1 MEINHFIGVDVS
13 KETLDFSL
21 VYQGKVVYHSR
32 VFNSNQGIKSFIE
45 EAKKAFAVDLSHT
58 IFCMEHNGI
67 YNNILLSF
75 LEKLATNV
83 WVESALQIK
92 QSQGMLRGK
101 NDKVDSGRIAI
112 YAYRYH
118 ENFTPWNPPREII
131 MQIKQLLVIRSRII
145 EAIKQL
151 NTPIGKEAE
160 KFFSKEH
167 LKLSR
172 KSCEGSIKA
181 MKKEAKSIET
191 QIKSL
196 IQSDESLNH
205 LFKIII
211 SVDGIG
217 LLIATTIIVTT
228 NEFKNFS
235 CAKKFACYA
244 GVVPFEHSSGTSLK
258 RRSRVSLLANKTVK
272 KMIHLAVLS
281 GIRENG
287 EFRDYYE
294 RKKAEGK
301 HTMSILNAIRN
312 KLILRIFACVRD
324 NRLYVKKHQYL
335 VA

>member
-13 KETLDFSL
+13 KDTLDFSL
-21 VYQGKVVYHSR
+21 VDQGAIVYHLR
-32 VFNSNQGIKSFIE
+32 VFNTNQGIKSFIQGV
-45 EAKKAFAVDLSHT
+45 KKKFDVDLSYT
-58 IFCMEHNGI
+58 IFCIEHNGI

-75 LEKLATNV
+75 LKKINTNV

-101 NDKVDSGRIAI
+101 NDKVDSGRIAM
-112 YAYRYH
+112 YAYRHH
-118 ENFTPWNPPREII
+118 ENFNPWNPPREII
-131 MQIKQLLVIRSRII
+131 LQIKQLLVIRSRII

-151 NTPIGKEAE
+151 NTPIGKDAE
-160 KFFSKEH
+160 IFFSKAH

-172 KSCEGSIKA
+172 KCCEASIRT
-181 MKKEAKSIET
+181 MKKEAKTIEK
-191 QIKSL
+191 QIKEL
-196 IQSDESLNH
+196 IQSDESLDH

-211 SVDGIG
+211 SIDGIG
-217 LLIATTIIVTT
+217 LLIAATIIVTT

-244 GVVPFEHSSGTSLK
+244 GVVPFEHSSGTSIK
-258 RRSRVSLLANKTVK
+258 RRSKVSNLANKTVK

-287 EFRDYYE
+287 EFRDYYV

-301 HTMSILNAIRN
+301 HVMSIINAIRN

-324 NRLYVKKHQYL
+324 DRFYEKKHQYL
-335 VA
+335 LG